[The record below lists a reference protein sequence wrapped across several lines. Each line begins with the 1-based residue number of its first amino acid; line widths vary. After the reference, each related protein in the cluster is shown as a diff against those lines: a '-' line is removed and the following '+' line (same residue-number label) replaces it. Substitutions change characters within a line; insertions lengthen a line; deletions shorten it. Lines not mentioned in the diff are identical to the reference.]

1 MTISKT
7 NPDHFLWEEAYRPT
21 RIADCI
27 LPSSMREA
35 FGKIIKEQNMRNYL
49 FESTRPGTGKTT
61 CALALC
67 NELGADVLFINASE
81 VGSVDTL
88 RNDVKSFASTVSLT
102 GSIKIVVL
110 DEFDNVSDAFQKAFR
125 GFIEEYSNN
134 CRFILTCNY
143 ANNIIEPIRSR
154 MLRVTFTIPEAE
166 RIDIM
171 KQMTKRCLDVLAKE
185 NVKVESVRI
194 IGELVKK
201 NFPDNRQT
209 MIDLQHYAMNSNGVI
224 DEGILGV
231 LKVDDSVSE
240 LISAIQGKN
249 FKTVN
254 AMAPRFAADYSN
266 FIRALYDKSF
276 SLVQPS
282 SIPTLIEII
291 GENQKFATQVPDLEI
306 HIRYLCVLMMA
317 EIAWK

>member
-1 MTISKT
+1 
-7 NPDHFLWEEAYRPT
+7 
-21 RIADCI
+21 
-27 LPSSMREA
+27 MREA
-35 FGKIIKEQNMRNYL
+35 FAKIVEAQNISNYL

-61 CALALC
+61 CARALA

-102 GSIKIVVL
+102 GSLKIVIL
-110 DEFDNVSDAFQKAFR
+110 DEFDNVSDSFQKAFR

-143 ANNIIEPIRSR
+143 ANNVIEPIRSR
-154 MLRVTFTIPEAE
+154 IKRITFSIPEAE

-171 KQMTKRCLDVLAKE
+171 KQMTKRCMDILAKE
-185 NVKVESVRI
+185 NVKVESARI

-201 NFPDNRQT
+201 NYPDNRQT
-209 MIDLQHYAMNSNGVI
+209 MIDLQHYASNSNGVI

-240 LISAIQGKN
+240 LIAAIQTKN
-249 FKTVN
+249 FKVVN
-254 AMAPRFAADYSN
+254 GMAPRFAADYSN
-266 FIRALYDKSF
+266 FIRTLYDKSF
-276 SLVQPS
+276 SLVQSS
-282 SIPTLIEII
+282 SIPTMIEII
-291 GENQKFATQVPDLEI
+291 GENQKYATQVPDLEI
-306 HIRYLCVLMMA
+306 HIRYLCVLLMA

>member
-1 MTISKT
+1 MY
-7 NPDHFLWEEAYRPT
+7 NPDHFLWEAKYRPT
-21 RIADCI
+21 TISECI
-27 LPSSMREA
+27 LPSAMREA
-35 FGKIIKEQNMRNYL
+35 FVKIIKEQNMRNYL

-67 NELGADVLFINASE
+67 NELGADTLFINASE

-88 RNDVKSFASTVSLT
+88 RNDVKNFASTVSLT
-102 GSIKIVVL
+102 GSIKIVIL

-154 MLRVTFTIPEAE
+154 MLRVTFTIPESE

-201 NFPDNRQT
+201 NYPDNRQT

-231 LKVDDSVSE
+231 LKIDDSVGE
-240 LISAIQGKN
+240 LIAAIQGKN

-276 SLVQPS
+276 SLVQTS